1 MSNQNI
7 NFSFGGD
14 GTKTILYIGNKLS
27 AHGKT
32 PTGVETLGA
41 KFSEI
46 GYQVITVSDKKNSWI
61 RLADM
66 LFTIA
71 RNRSK
76 ADAVLIDTYSTQNF
90 YYALLCGILCSLL
103 RLPYFPILHGGNL
116 PNRLKNSPRMS
127 KLLFKNAQVNIAPSN
142 YMYDFFVKNGFQN
155 TVCIPNFIEL
165 ENYAFKE
172 RSTVT
177 AKLLWVRSFKEI
189 YHPQMAVEVAHLLMK
204 KGCEVSLCMVG
215 PVLDATYQK
224 CIELAQTLKMDV
236 RFTGRLSKPEWIA
249 LSKEYDIFI
258 NTAHADNLPVSVLE
272 AMALGMP
279 VVSTGVGGIPALIQP
294 GKNGLLCP
302 DNDSDEMVNQII
314 RLTENP
320 ALTAQISQE
329 ARLTAEEY
337 AWEKVST
344 EWKGLFNKSAF

>member
-7 NFSFGGD
+7 PFPFGGD

-46 GYQVITVSDKKNSWI
+46 GYQTITASGKKNSWV

-66 LFTIA
+66 LFTIV

-76 ADAVLIDTYSTQNF
+76 ADAVLIDTYSTRNF
-90 YYALLCGILCSLL
+90 YYALLCGMLCGLL

-142 YMYDFFVKNGFQN
+142 HMYGFFIKNGFQN

-165 ENYAFKE
+165 ENYPFKE
-172 RSTVT
+172 RDTVV
-177 AKLLWVRSFKEI
+177 AKLLWVRSFKET
-189 YHPQMAVEVAHLLMK
+189 YHPEMAVEVAHSLIK
-204 KGCEVSLCMVG
+204 KGYAVSLCMVG
-215 PVLDATYQK
+215 PAIDGTYRK
-224 CIELAQTLKMDV
+224 CVELARALKMDA

-249 LSKEYDIFI
+249 LSQEYDVFI
-258 NTAHADNLPVSVLE
+258 NTTHVDNFPVSVLE

-279 VVSTGVGGIPALIQP
+279 VVSTNVGGISTLIVDN
-294 GKNGLLCP
+294 KNGLLSP
-302 DNDSDEMVNQII
+302 DSDAETMVQQMI
-314 RLTENP
+314 RLIENP
-320 ALTAQISQE
+320 ILTAQISR
-329 ARLTAEEY
+329 AGRLTAEEY
-337 AWEKVST
+337 DWEKVKYK
-344 EWKGLFNKSAF
+344 WKELLK

>member
-7 NFSFGGD
+7 PFPFGGD

-46 GYQVITVSDKKNSWI
+46 GYQTITASGKKNSWV

-66 LFTIA
+66 LFTIV

-76 ADAVLIDTYSTQNF
+76 ADAVLIDTYSTRNF
-90 YYALLCGILCSLL
+90 YYALLCGMLCGLL

-142 YMYDFFVKNGFQN
+142 YMYGFFIKNGFQN

-165 ENYAFKE
+165 ENYPFKE
-172 RSTVT
+172 RDTVV

-189 YHPQMAVEVAHLLMK
+189 YHPEMAVEVAHSLIK
-204 KGCEVSLCMVG
+204 KGYAVSLCMVG
-215 PVLDATYQK
+215 PAIDGTYRK
-224 CIELAQTLKMDV
+224 CVELARALKIDA
-236 RFTGRLSKPEWIA
+236 RFTGRLSKPEWVA
-249 LSKEYDIFI
+249 LSREYDIFI
-258 NTAHADNLPVSVLE
+258 NTTHVDNLPVSVLE

-279 VVSTGVGGIPALIQP
+279 VVSTAVGGIPALIQP
-294 GKNGLLCP
+294 GKNGLLCS
-302 DNDSDEMVNQII
+302 DNDRDEMTKQIVQ
-314 RLTENP
+314 LMENS
-320 ALTAQISQE
+320 ALATQISRE
-329 ARLTAEEY
+329 ARLTAEEH
-337 AWEKVST
+337 AWGKIRNKWEK
-344 EWKGLFNKSAF
+344 LFT